1 MAQPIRILIVDDHP
15 VVREGILR
23 HFAESSQHDVVAA
36 VSSINE
42 ATATLETSEVDITIL
57 DIRMPTGVEER
68 TIADFVNLQTRVL
81 LFSLMEEGEVVAS
94 LIEAG
99 AAGFVS
105 KAESLATLEE
115 ATFAVAQGEQVIS
128 EKLRTVLDADFA
140 PHKRFTPR
148 EQDVY
153 RLLGTKCTPKEVAFT
168 LNISTS
174 TVYSYVERI
183 RQHLGVTSV
192 DEIVEHASK
201 WKTGQA

>member
-68 TIADFVNLQTRVL
+68 TIAAFVNLQTRVL

-105 KAESLATLEE
+105 KAESLATLEQ

-153 RLLGTKCTPKEVAFT
+153 RLLGTRCTPKEVAFT

>member
-42 ATATLETSEVDITIL
+42 AMATLEASEVDITIL
-57 DIRMPTGVEER
+57 DIRMPTGVEEG
-68 TIADFVNLQTRVL
+68 TIAAFVNLQTRVL

-153 RLLGTKCTPKEVAFT
+153 RLLGTRCTPKEVAFT

-183 RQHLGVTSV
+183 RQHLGVASV

-201 WKTGQA
+201 WKTGPA

>member
-42 ATATLETSEVDITIL
+42 ATATLETREVDITIL

-68 TIADFVNLQTRVL
+68 TIAAFVNLQTRVL

-153 RLLGTKCTPKEVAFT
+153 RLLGTRCTPKEVAFT

>member
-183 RQHLGVTSV
+183 RQHLGVASV